1 MSFKLNAAKFVSIQA
16 VRFQV
21 FLLPPHLAPNMKV
34 AALALLVA
42 GVASASVE
50 SHEKTSVKTLSNL
63 KEATV
68 GEVAAALKLLA
79 RERPH
84 QSFLQNDLEEALTY
98 KN

>member
-21 FLLPPHLAPNMKV
+21 FLLPLHPTASMKV

-42 GVASASVE
+42 GVASASVR
-50 SHEKTSVKTLSNL
+50 SNEKASVKELGNL
-63 KEATV
+63 NEATI
-68 GEVAAALKLLA
+68 GEVAAAVKLLA

-84 QSFLQNDLEEALTY
+84 QSFLQSDLEEALGA